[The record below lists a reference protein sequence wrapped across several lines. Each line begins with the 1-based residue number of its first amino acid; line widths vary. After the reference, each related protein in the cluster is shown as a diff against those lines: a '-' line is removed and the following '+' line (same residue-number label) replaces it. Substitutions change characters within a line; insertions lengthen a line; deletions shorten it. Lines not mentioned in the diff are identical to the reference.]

1 MAITTVW
8 EVNTCNRELADDY
21 IYEVIYRVK
30 GLDDGTE
37 KARATG
43 SVYLPKPETLI
54 GYNTL
59 NEATILGWVKAKL
72 DADSAGTVAATEYS
86 LKKQI
91 DRVNTPVT
99 AAGKPWA

>member
-43 SVYLPKPETLI
+43 SVSLPKPDTLI
-54 GYNTL
+54 AYKTL
-59 NEATILGWVKAKL
+59 NETTILGWVKAKL
-72 DADSAGTVAATEYS
+72 DSDNAGTVAATEDS

-91 DRVNTPVT
+91 DLVNTPVT